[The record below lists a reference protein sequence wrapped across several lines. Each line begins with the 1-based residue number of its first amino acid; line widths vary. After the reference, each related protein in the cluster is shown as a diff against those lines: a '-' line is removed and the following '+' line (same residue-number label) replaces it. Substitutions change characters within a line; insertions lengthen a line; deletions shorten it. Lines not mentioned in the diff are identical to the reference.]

1 MPYLDSLNARDNVL
15 YRLTNILGGNMNGKQ
30 ETTTNDPYQHDF
42 NLQESR
48 FVSVLVNFIRAAEIM
63 EHTVLIPSVLM
74 DLTVNSLIPCL
85 NLNETYLSQET
96 DLRTFCLVVKS
107 IKIQLTEGCSF
118 FEVAEESEE
127 ENRIEIHV
135 QSKVKELCKQL
146 RPIIGQAKYLGYAA
160 EELAL
165 SMKPVS
171 FQEFTEQEHQHACL
185 YDDHTTCNLRAT
197 LETFLHEADQM
208 IEEIL
213 FPNLLKSFSAFDYGC
228 SMNKEQTLYDLYVS
242 LLQVRSVLLDS
253 QNVHYENLE
262 NSSLYQT
269 ILKLKNV
276 LSNYTSI
283 VDKIVVKYLQEVHED
298 Y

>member
-1 MPYLDSLNARDNVL
+1 MYLQSLNVRDNAL
-15 YRLTNILGGNMNGKQ
+15 YTTSILDNMNGKP
-30 ETTTNDPYQHDF
+30 ETTTNDPYRHDD
-42 NLQESR
+42 NLQDSR
-48 FVSVLVNFIRAAEIM
+48 FFLVLVNFIRAAELM

-85 NLNETYLSQET
+85 NLNEIYLSQET

-118 FEVAEESEE
+118 FEVTEETDE
-127 ENRIEIHV
+127 ENRIEIQV
-135 QSKVKELCKQL
+135 QSKLKELCKQL
-146 RPIIGQAKYLGYAA
+146 RPLIGQAKYLGYAT

-213 FPNLLKSFSAFDYGC
+213 FPNLLKSFSASDYRC
-228 SMNKEQTLYDLYVS
+228 SMNKAEQTLYDLYVS

-253 QNVHYENLE
+253 QNIHYENLE
-262 NSSLYQT
+262 NSTLYQT

-276 LSNYTSI
+276 LCSYTSI
-283 VDKIVVKYLQEVHED
+283 VDKIVLKYLQEVHED

>member
-1 MPYLDSLNARDNVL
+1 MYLQSLNVRDNAL
-15 YRLTNILGGNMNGKQ
+15 YTTSILDNMNGKP
-30 ETTTNDPYQHDF
+30 ETTTNDPYRHDD
-42 NLQESR
+42 NLQDSR
-48 FVSVLVNFIRAAEIM
+48 FFLVLVNFIRAAELM

-85 NLNETYLSQET
+85 NLNEIYLSQET

-118 FEVAEESEE
+118 FEVTEETDE
-127 ENRIEIHV
+127 ENRIEIQV
-135 QSKVKELCKQL
+135 QSKLKELCKQL
-146 RPIIGQAKYLGYAA
+146 RPLIGQAKYLGYAT

-208 IEEIL
+208 IEEVL
-213 FPNLLKSFSAFDYGC
+213 FPNLLKSFSASDYRC
-228 SMNKEQTLYDLYVS
+228 SMNKAEQTLYDLYVS

-253 QNVHYENLE
+253 QNIHYENLE
-262 NSSLYQT
+262 NSTLYQT

-276 LSNYTSI
+276 LCSYTSI
-283 VDKIVVKYLQEVHED
+283 VDKIVLKYLQEVHED

>member
-1 MPYLDSLNARDNVL
+1 MYLHSLNVRDNAL
-15 YRLTNILGGNMNGKQ
+15 YTTSILGNMSAKP
-30 ETTTNDPYQHDF
+30 ETTTNDPYRHDD

-48 FVSVLVNFIRAAEIM
+48 FFLVLVNFIRAAELM

-85 NLNETYLSQET
+85 NLNEIYLSQET

-118 FEVAEESEE
+118 FEVTEESDE
-127 ENRIEIHV
+127 ENRIEIQV
-135 QSKVKELCKQL
+135 QSKLKELCKQL
-146 RPIIGQAKYLGYAA
+146 RPLIGQAKYLGYAA

-208 IEEIL
+208 MEEIL
-213 FPNLLKSFSAFDYGC
+213 FPNLLKSFSASDYGC
-228 SMNKEQTLYDLYVS
+228 SMNKAEQTLYDLYVS

-253 QNVHYENLE
+253 QNIHYENLE
-262 NSSLYQT
+262 NSTLYQT

-276 LSNYTSI
+276 LSSYTSI
-283 VDKIVVKYLQEVHED
+283 VDKIVLKYLQEVHED

>member
-1 MPYLDSLNARDNVL
+1 
-15 YRLTNILGGNMNGKQ
+15 MNGKP
-30 ETTTNDPYQHDF
+30 ETTTNDPYRHDD

-48 FVSVLVNFIRAAEIM
+48 FVLVLVNFIRAAELM

-85 NLNETYLSQET
+85 NLKEIYLSQET

-118 FEVAEESEE
+118 FEVTEESDE
-127 ENRIEIHV
+127 ENRIEIQV
-135 QSKVKELCKQL
+135 QSKLKELCKQL
-146 RPIIGQAKYLGYAA
+146 RPLIGQAKYLGYAA

-171 FQEFTEQEHQHACL
+171 FQEFTEHEHQHACL
-185 YDDHTTCNLRAT
+185 YDEHTTCNLRAT
-197 LETFLHEADQM
+197 LETFLHEADLM

-213 FPNLLKSFSAFDYGC
+213 FPNLLKSFSASDYGC
-228 SMNKEQTLYDLYVS
+228 SMNKAEQTLHDLYVS

-253 QNVHYENLE
+253 QNIHYENLE
-262 NSSLYQT
+262 NSTLYQT
-269 ILKLKNV
+269 ILKLKKV
-276 LSNYTSI
+276 LCNYTSI
-283 VDKIVVKYLQEVHED
+283 LDKLVLKYLQEVHED

>member
-1 MPYLDSLNARDNVL
+1 MYLQSLNVRDNAL
-15 YRLTNILGGNMNGKQ
+15 YTTSILDNMNGKP
-30 ETTTNDPYQHDF
+30 ETTTNDPYRHDD
-42 NLQESR
+42 NLQDSR
-48 FVSVLVNFIRAAEIM
+48 FFLVLVNFIRAAELM

-85 NLNETYLSQET
+85 NLNEIYLSQET

-118 FEVAEESEE
+118 FEVTEETDE
-127 ENRIEIHV
+127 ENRIEIQV
-135 QSKVKELCKQL
+135 QSKLKELCKQL
-146 RPIIGQAKYLGYAA
+146 RPLIGQAKYLGYAA

-208 IEEIL
+208 IEEVL
-213 FPNLLKSFSAFDYGC
+213 FPNLLKSFSASDYRC
-228 SMNKEQTLYDLYVS
+228 SMNKAEQTLYDLYVS

-253 QNVHYENLE
+253 QNIHYENLE
-262 NSSLYQT
+262 NSTLYQT

-276 LSNYTSI
+276 LCSYTSI
-283 VDKIVVKYLQEVHED
+283 VDKIVLKYLQEVHED

>member
-1 MPYLDSLNARDNVL
+1 MYLHSLNIRDYAL
-15 YRLTNILGGNMNGKQ
+15 YTTSILGNMNGKS
-30 ETTTNDPYQHDF
+30 ETTTNDPYRHDD

-48 FVSVLVNFIRAAEIM
+48 FFLVLVNFIRAAELM
-63 EHTVLIPSVLM
+63 ERTVLIPSVLM

-85 NLNETYLSQET
+85 NLNEIYLSQET
-96 DLRTFCLVVKS
+96 DLRTFWLVVKS

-118 FEVAEESEE
+118 FEVTEESDE
-127 ENRIEIHV
+127 ENRIEIQV
-135 QSKVKELCKQL
+135 QSKLKELCKQL
-146 RPIIGQAKYLGYAA
+146 RPLIGQAKYLGYAA

-185 YDDHTTCNLRAT
+185 YDDHTTYNLRAT

-213 FPNLLKSFSAFDYGC
+213 FPNLLKSFSASDYGC
-228 SMNKEQTLYDLYVS
+228 SMNKAEQTLYDLYVS

-253 QNVHYENLE
+253 QNIHYENLE
-262 NSSLYQT
+262 NSTLYQT

-276 LSNYTSI
+276 LCSYTSI
-283 VDKIVVKYLQEVHED
+283 VDKIVLKYLQEVHED

>member
-1 MPYLDSLNARDNVL
+1 MHSYTTS
-15 YRLTNILGGNMNGKQ
+15 ILGNMNGKP
-30 ETTTNDPYQHDF
+30 ETTTNDPYRHDD

-48 FVSVLVNFIRAAEIM
+48 FVLVLVNFIRAAELM

-85 NLNETYLSQET
+85 NLKEIYLSQET

-118 FEVAEESEE
+118 FEVTEESDE
-127 ENRIEIHV
+127 ENRIEIQV
-135 QSKVKELCKQL
+135 QSKLKELCKQL
-146 RPIIGQAKYLGYAA
+146 RPLIGQAKYLGYAA

-185 YDDHTTCNLRAT
+185 YDEHTTCNLRAT
-197 LETFLHEADQM
+197 LETFLHEADLM

-213 FPNLLKSFSAFDYGC
+213 FPNLLKSFSASDYGC
-228 SMNKEQTLYDLYVS
+228 SMNKAEQTLHDLYVS
-242 LLQVRSVLLDS
+242 LLQARSVLLDS
-253 QNVHYENLE
+253 QNIHYENLE
-262 NSSLYQT
+262 NFPLYQT

-276 LSNYTSI
+276 LCNYTSI
-283 VDKIVVKYLQEVHED
+283 LDKIVLKYLQEVHED

>member
-1 MPYLDSLNARDNVL
+1 MYLHSLNVRDNDL
-15 YRLTNILGGNMNGKQ
+15 YTTSILGNMNGKP
-30 ETTTNDPYQHDF
+30 ETTTNDPYRHDD

-48 FVSVLVNFIRAAEIM
+48 FVLVLVNFIRAAELM

-85 NLNETYLSQET
+85 NLKEIYLSQET

-118 FEVAEESEE
+118 FEVTEESDE
-127 ENRIEIHV
+127 ENRIEIQV
-135 QSKVKELCKQL
+135 QSKLKELCKQL
-146 RPIIGQAKYLGYAA
+146 RPLIGQAKYLGYAA

-185 YDDHTTCNLRAT
+185 YDEHTTCNLRAT
-197 LETFLHEADQM
+197 LETFLHEADLM

-213 FPNLLKSFSAFDYGC
+213 FPNLLKSFSASDYGC
-228 SMNKEQTLYDLYVS
+228 SMNKAEQTLHDLYVS

-253 QNVHYENLE
+253 QNIHYENLE
-262 NSSLYQT
+262 NSTLYQT

-276 LSNYTSI
+276 LCNYTSI
-283 VDKIVVKYLQEVHED
+283 LDKIVLKYLQEVHED

>member
-1 MPYLDSLNARDNVL
+1 MYLHSLNVRDNAL
-15 YRLTNILGGNMNGKQ
+15 YTTSILGNMNGKP
-30 ETTTNDPYQHDF
+30 ETTTNDPYRHDD

-48 FVSVLVNFIRAAEIM
+48 FFLVLVNFIRAAELM
-63 EHTVLIPSVLM
+63 ERTVLIPSVLM

-85 NLNETYLSQET
+85 NLNEIYLSQET
-96 DLRTFCLVVKS
+96 DLRTFYLVVKS
-107 IKIQLTEGCSF
+107 IKIQLMEGCSF
-118 FEVAEESEE
+118 FEVAEESDE
-127 ENRIEIHV
+127 ENRIEIQG
-135 QSKVKELCKQL
+135 QSKLKELCKQL
-146 RPIIGQAKYLGYAA
+146 RPLIGQAKYLGYAA

-185 YDDHTTCNLRAT
+185 YDDHTTYNLRAT

-208 IEEIL
+208 MEEIL
-213 FPNLLKSFSAFDYGC
+213 FPNLLKSFSASDYGC
-228 SMNKEQTLYDLYVS
+228 SMNKAEQTLYDLYVS

-253 QNVHYENLE
+253 QNIHYENLE
-262 NSSLYQT
+262 NSTLYQT

-276 LSNYTSI
+276 LCSYTSI
-283 VDKIVVKYLQEVHED
+283 VDKIVLKYLQEVHED

>member
-1 MPYLDSLNARDNVL
+1 MYLHSLNVRDNAL
-15 YRLTNILGGNMNGKQ
+15 YRSRILGNMNGKP
-30 ETTTNDPYQHDF
+30 ETSTNDPYRHDD
-42 NLQESR
+42 NLKESR
-48 FVSVLVNFIRAAEIM
+48 FVLALVNFIRAAEIM

-85 NLNETYLSQET
+85 NLNEIYLSEET

-118 FEVAEESEE
+118 FEVTEKSEE
-127 ENRIEIHV
+127 ENRIEIQV
-135 QSKVKELCKQL
+135 QSKLKELCKQL
-146 RPIIGQAKYLGYAA
+146 RPLIGQAKYLGYAA

-197 LETFLHEADQM
+197 LETFLREADQM

-213 FPNLLKSFSAFDYGC
+213 FPNLLKSFSASDYGC
-228 SMNKEQTLYDLYVS
+228 SMNKAEQTLYDLYVS

-253 QNVHYENLE
+253 QNIHYENLE
-262 NSSLYQT
+262 NSTLYQT

-276 LSNYTSI
+276 LCNYTSI
-283 VDKIVVKYLQEVHED
+283 VDKIVLKYLQEVHED

>member
-1 MPYLDSLNARDNVL
+1 MYLHSLNVRDNAL
-15 YRLTNILGGNMNGKQ
+15 YTTSILGNMNGKP
-30 ETTTNDPYQHDF
+30 ETTTNDPYRHDD

-48 FVSVLVNFIRAAEIM
+48 FFLVLVNFIRAAELM

-74 DLTVNSLIPCL
+74 DLTVNYLIPCL
-85 NLNETYLSQET
+85 YLNEIYLSQET

-107 IKIQLTEGCSF
+107 IKIQLMEGCSF
-118 FEVAEESEE
+118 FEVAEESDE
-127 ENRIEIHV
+127 ENRIEIQV
-135 QSKVKELCKQL
+135 QSKLKELCKQL
-146 RPIIGQAKYLGYAA
+146 RPLIGQAKYLGYAA

-185 YDDHTTCNLRAT
+185 YDDHTTYNLRAT
-197 LETFLHEADQM
+197 LETCLHEADQM
-208 IEEIL
+208 MEEIL
-213 FPNLLKSFSAFDYGC
+213 FPNLLKSFSASDYGC
-228 SMNKEQTLYDLYVS
+228 SMNKAEQTLYDLYVS

-253 QNVHYENLE
+253 QNIHYENLE
-262 NSSLYQT
+262 NSTLYQT

-276 LSNYTSI
+276 LCSYTSI
-283 VDKIVVKYLQEVHED
+283 VDKIVLKYLQEVHED

>member
-1 MPYLDSLNARDNVL
+1 
-15 YRLTNILGGNMNGKQ
+15 MNGKP
-30 ETTTNDPYQHDF
+30 ETSTNDQYRHDD
-42 NLQESR
+42 NLKESR
-48 FVSVLVNFIRAAEIM
+48 FVLALVNFIRAAEIM

-85 NLNETYLSQET
+85 NLNEIYLSEET

-118 FEVAEESEE
+118 FEVTEKSEE
-127 ENRIEIHV
+127 ENRIEIQV
-135 QSKVKELCKQL
+135 QSKLKELCKQL
-146 RPIIGQAKYLGYAA
+146 RPLIGQAKYLGYAA

-197 LETFLHEADQM
+197 LETFLREADQM

-213 FPNLLKSFSAFDYGC
+213 FPNLLKSFSASDYGC
-228 SMNKEQTLYDLYVS
+228 SMNKAEQTLYDLYVS

-253 QNVHYENLE
+253 QNIHYENLE
-262 NSSLYQT
+262 NSTLYQT

-276 LSNYTSI
+276 LCNYTSI
-283 VDKIVVKYLQEVHED
+283 VDKIVLKYLQEVHED

>member
-1 MPYLDSLNARDNVL
+1 MYLHSLNVRDNAL
-15 YRLTNILGGNMNGKQ
+15 YTTSILGNMNGKP
-30 ETTTNDPYQHDF
+30 ETTTNDPYRHDD

-48 FVSVLVNFIRAAEIM
+48 FVLVLVNFIRAAELM

-85 NLNETYLSQET
+85 NLKEIYLSQET

-118 FEVAEESEE
+118 FEVTEESDE
-127 ENRIEIHV
+127 ENRIEIQV
-135 QSKVKELCKQL
+135 QSKLKELCKQL
-146 RPIIGQAKYLGYAA
+146 RPLIGQAKYLGYAA

-171 FQEFTEQEHQHACL
+171 FQEFTEQEHRHACL
-185 YDDHTTCNLRAT
+185 YDEHTTCNLRAT
-197 LETFLHEADQM
+197 LETFLHEADLM

-213 FPNLLKSFSAFDYGC
+213 FPNLLKSFSASDYGC
-228 SMNKEQTLYDLYVS
+228 SMNKAEQTLHDLYVS
-242 LLQVRSVLLDS
+242 LLQVRSMLLDS
-253 QNVHYENLE
+253 QNIHYENLE
-262 NSSLYQT
+262 NSTLYQT

-276 LSNYTSI
+276 LCNYTSI
-283 VDKIVVKYLQEVHED
+283 LDKIVLKYLQEVHED